1 MKHRLAAF
9 CVGLIM
15 AQAPMIS
22 TASSHEMWIDATEYQ
37 IDRSDKIIADMR
49 VGQNFRGSTQRYIP
63 DNFIRLDIASGDR
76 LAPVPGRVGDTP
88 AIAVEPLDDGLNIVV
103 HQSKTLTTSYA
114 TLEKFQEFI
123 EHKALGDAI
132 ERHKARGLEETG
144 FREAYARY
152 AKALIGVGNSEGQ
165 DKAFGLDTEFVA
177 LENPY
182 TDDMSDGID
191 VRIELFGEPK
201 AGAQI
206 EVFEQPDNTEA
217 GTDVVV
223 TLLTADDAGLVTVP
237 VKPGHSYLLDSVY
250 LREPSV
256 EVAQRYNAVWET
268 LWAAMTFHV
277 PAR

>member
-1 MKHRLAAF
+1 MKQRLAALF
-9 CVGLIM
+9 VGLVV
-15 AQAPMIS
+15 AQAPMVS

-37 IDRSDKIIADMR
+37 ITKSDKIIADMR
-49 VGQNFRGSTQRYIP
+49 VGQNFRGTAQRYIP
-63 DNFIRLDIASGDR
+63 DDFIRLDIALGDR
-76 LAPVPGRVGDTP
+76 LAPVPGRLGDTP
-88 AIAVEPLDDGLNIVV
+88 AIAVAPLDDGLNILV

-114 TLEKFQEFI
+114 TLEKFQAFV
-123 EHKALGDAI
+123 EHKALDGAI
-132 ERHKARGLEETG
+132 ARHKERGLPETG

-152 AKALIGVGNSEGQ
+152 AKALIGVGHSEGA

-191 VRIELFGEPK
+191 MRIELFGAPK
-201 AGAQI
+201 AGAQV

-223 TLLTADDAGLVTVP
+223 TLLTADENGLVTVP

-250 LREPSV
+250 LREPSA
-256 EVAQRYNAVWET
+256 ETAEQFNAVWET
-268 LWAAMTFHV
+268 LWAAITFHV
-277 PAR
+277 PGN